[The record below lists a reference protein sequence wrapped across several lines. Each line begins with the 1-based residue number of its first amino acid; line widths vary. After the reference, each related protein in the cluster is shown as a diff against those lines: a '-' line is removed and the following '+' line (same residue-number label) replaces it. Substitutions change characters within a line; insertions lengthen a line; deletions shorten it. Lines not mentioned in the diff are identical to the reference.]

1 MFLQKGLSAVMN
13 DYEVL
18 RQIGEGAFGKAFL
31 VRGKKGGGGG
41 GRDAQCVIKQI
52 NLKKMSAKEKE
63 SSKKEVTLLSK
74 MNHPNIVSFIA
85 SFLEKGSLYI
95 VMEFCDGGDLLKKI
109 NMQRGVPFSEEQIL
123 DLFVQICLGLKHIHD
138 KKVLHRDIKS
148 QNIFLTDG
156 GMKAKLG
163 DFGIARMLNHSMDL
177 ARTCVGTPYY
187 LSPEICESRP
197 YNNKTDIW
205 SLGCV
210 LYELCTLRHPF
221 EGSSLRQ
228 LVSKICR
235 GRYAPVPARYTHEL
249 HLLVNQLFK
258 VNPRDRPSVSSVL
271 QRPFLQK
278 HISKQL
284 ESQASHD
291 HNATHQTGTAAA
303 GAGTANPAEKAK
315 SCAAAE
321 KAGNLH
327 QRGRAPPPHRN
338 PSQRSSQPNADRKAA
353 GNHRRNISDSRHFAG
368 LLASHYQQYHEQL
381 DAFQRRKKDGTPAP
395 PPPPLPPPPPPP
407 PLPPPPPPQE
417 NVVLQHED
425 QAAPPAEP
433 YQLVAAAR
441 EEYLQRRQEANLYK
455 LRAEQ
460 QLGLR
465 PCTAERNRKPG
476 GQEEVGGAEQ
486 QHKLQDR
493 RQEGQQEYLRQLD
506 LIRQEYHREI
516 RRMRQRPAAQPKD
529 GTFVVERP
537 GDPEAPAAPDVEAAL
552 QQIREDNSEQRKH
565 ELKRGITFEVC
576 LNDGEEEDASGHTD
590 ELMEDTG
597 RRTQEGKKMDL
608 EEWFRVRRGWSMR
621 CPQTVL
627 DALADMDVNSVYHT
641 AAEAEREGGAA
652 GRRQWMD
659 RPPNSLLD
667 ALAQAELTPSTLDSM
682 SADLQS
688 EDIAEAEEDSD
699 VEMDAER
706 LEPRSDDD
714 DTNFEESEDEL
725 KEEVAD
731 SMRNLF
737 VMEDSS
743 SEEEPAEGGGGEEE
757 HSADLQHLLPGD
769 GGAEERA
776 GQTPRGAALHE
787 QQHQATNTNKTTISS

>member
-1 MFLQKGLSAVMN
+1 MN

-31 VRGKKGGGGG
+31 VRNKKGGG
-41 GRDAQCVIKQI
+41 DAQCVIKQI
-52 NLKKMSAKEKE
+52 NLKKMSAKERE

-74 MNHPNIVSFIA
+74 MKHPNIVSFIS

-109 NMQRGVPFSEEQIL
+109 NMQRGVPFSEDQIL

-148 QNIFLTDG
+148 QNIFLSDG

-235 GRYAPVPARYTHEL
+235 GRYTPVPTHYTHEL
-249 HLLVNQLFK
+249 RLLVNQLFK

-271 QRPFLQK
+271 QRSFLQK

-284 ESQASHD
+284 DSQATHD
-291 HNATHQTGTAAA
+291 HTATHQTGTAATPKA
-303 GAGTANPAEKAK
+303 PAEAGTANPAEKAK
-315 SCAAAE
+315 SGAAAE
-321 KAGNLH
+321 KAGNLG
-327 QRGRAPPPHRN
+327 QRGHRGRTPGPHKN

-353 GNHRRNISDSRHFAG
+353 VNHRRFAQQ
-368 LLASHYQQYHEQL
+368 LISHYHQYHEQL
-381 DAFQRRKKDGTPAP
+381 DAFQRRKKDGTPALP
-395 PPPPLPPPPPPP
+395 PPPPLP
-407 PLPPPPPPQE
+407 QE
-417 NVVLQHED
+417 KVVDVVLQHED
-425 QAAPPAEP
+425 RAAPPAEP

-506 LIRQEYHREI
+506 LIRQEYHRDM
-516 RRMRQRPAAQPKD
+516 RLMRQRPAAQHKH

-552 QQIREDNSEQRKH
+552 QQIREDDSKQRKH

-576 LNDGEEEDASGHTD
+576 LNDDEEEDASRHTD
-590 ELMEDTG
+590 E
-597 RRTQEGKKMDL
+597 EGKKMNL

-627 DALADMDVNSVYHT
+627 DALGDMDVNSVYHT
-641 AAEAEREGGAA
+641 AAEAEKDHAGFIHSPPPEGGAA

-659 RPPNSLLD
+659 RPPKSLLD
-667 ALAQAELTPSTLDSM
+667 ALAQAELTPSTLDSL
-682 SADLQS
+682 SAELES
-688 EDIAEAEEDSD
+688 EDIAEEEKTEEEEEDSD

-743 SEEEPAEGGGGEEE
+743 SEEKTTEEEETAGGGREEE
-757 HSADLQHLLPGD
+757 RSADHQHLPPGD
-769 GGAEERA
+769 GGSEECT
-776 GQTPRGAALHE
+776 GQTPRGAAPHE
-787 QQHQATNTNKTTISS
+787 HQHQATNTNKTTISS